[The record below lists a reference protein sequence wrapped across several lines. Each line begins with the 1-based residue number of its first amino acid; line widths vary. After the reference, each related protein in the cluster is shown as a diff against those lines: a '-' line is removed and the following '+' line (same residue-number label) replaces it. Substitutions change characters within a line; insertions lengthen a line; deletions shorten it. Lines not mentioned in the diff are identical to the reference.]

1 MLRSYDIFLSF
12 YLIEQSKYV
21 EIEIILHEIFP
32 LKFQFHLSIR
42 TRTRRFYSSLRCY
55 SFYPVKVVM
64 PLPVYM
70 SITGQKVGRTFRFS
84 PYRYSDV
91 FYLAV

>member
-42 TRTRRFYSSLRCY
+42 TRTRRFYSSVR
-55 SFYPVKVVM
+55 YPVKVVM

-84 PYRYSDV
+84 PYRCSDV